1 MSKNYKDTALAA
13 VVASL
18 LTLGG
23 FTYSSVLAAD
33 TAAGAGNGVA
43 IGTGSNAPKAEN
55 VAIGKGAGISY
66 SSGASNAT
74 GDIVVGNGA
83 NINNYAS
90 QGGSI
95 AIGKNAKVENMAG
108 GGEASFAFGQ
118 TTYSGGWWSSARIP
132 ADPTKVVGS
141 IAIGDN
147 TFART
152 GSTMIGSHNYKG
164 DLGDTTVDSAS
175 TRTDALNVYATTIG
189 ANSFSNGAFTT
200 STGVYNIISSEYNG
214 GRLANPVKNLGATI
228 NGALNSI
235 ESETADSYYS
245 GIANTVSGIA
255 NRTFNANGSL
265 IYGAGNEITNSITS
279 LEAVPT
285 DSGASAKEFAEKL
298 RTTIRES
305 ESGGSTLAIGGG
317 NTADYTQASQLIGVN
332 NTLTGK
338 SGAVS
343 QYNMVNGYK
352 NTATD
357 VKHVSLIGSE
367 NTVENTDT
375 ALLLGDKRKLSEAD
389 GSIVLGSAD
398 NTMTTDK
405 KNVVVLGHNANATVE
420 GGVALG
426 NNSLASTDS
435 GVAGYDPA
443 TKAASADGTSIW
455 KATAAAVS
463 VGNGTGDAMTR
474 QITNVAAGAADTD
487 AVNVAQL
494 KMLQT
499 TLNGDIVTA
508 KTEVKA
514 GTNIASADGQADPT
528 DGHMIYTINA
538 NGTTVSTTGTNLKVT
553 PGTADSNHVTDY
565 QITLSPALDLTS
577 DGSLKIGNAVLD
589 NEGLV
594 IKHQDTNGEQN
605 DVIFT
610 GDNISAGGNGIHN
623 VADGSQDNDAATV
636 GQIKKAISDSAYTEG
651 DGISIKDHRISVKT
665 GKNLTVDGNGVD
677 LNDVITVGTT
687 KAVTIDGTKGEVS
700 GLSNKEWT
708 DDHDYTDSSKAATES
723 QVYQAM
729 KKAQETAESHDTDTH
744 IQKGTYAVDETHQ
757 VSMDIVDKSGKKTDD
772 KVIITDIAKASE
784 VGDVSQIDTDLKNK
798 DGSPT
803 TAIDAI
809 NHVNTKIGD
818 QQYVTDGTANVVTN
832 GDSVT
837 RAIGALDKAIGE
849 AATEAGKHS
858 TVSAGSNIVVTPT
871 TTAGKTDYQVGL
883 AQDITVNSITADTVT
898 ASSKIQT
905 QDLEAAGS
913 ATVGNVTINKDGKGT
928 IGGLTNT
935 TWDVGDIT
943 SGQAATE
950 DQLKAATW
958 NAVNYDG
965 DDSKV
970 ITLRE
975 DTTIKNVADTT
986 IEEGSKNAVNAGTV
1000 YKATKNAVN
1009 YDGDDS
1015 KVITLREN
1023 TTIQNVAD
1031 TPIEKDSKTA
1041 VNAGTVY
1048 SETRVEKDGAFVKQ
1062 ANTAGENLA
1071 ALDSQLTTN
1080 TESIYR
1086 INNRVSNLDNRVNKV
1101 GAGAAA
1107 LAALHPL
1114 DFDPDDKWDFAVGY
1128 GNYRNANSVAFGAF
1142 YRPNEDT
1149 MFSLGTNFG
1158 NGENMFN
1165 AGLSFK
1171 IGQGSGVTTSRTA
1184 MAKKI
1189 EGLEDT
1195 IDKQDKKIAELEALV
1210 KEQSELIKQYVK
1222 IK

>member
-66 SSGASNAT
+66 SNGASNAT

-164 DLGDTTVDSAS
+164 DLGDTTVDTAS

-279 LEAVPT
+279 LAAVPT

-298 RTTIRES
+298 RTTIREA

-405 KNVVVLGHNANATVE
+405 KNVVVLGHNANAIVE

-443 TKAASADGTSIW
+443 TKAASADGTSVW

-494 KMLQT
+494 KMLQS

-589 NEGLV
+589 NKGLV

-651 DGISIKDHRISVKT
+651 DGISIEEHRISVKT

-744 IQKGTYAVDETHQ
+744 IQKGAYAVDETHQ

-913 ATVGNVTINKDGKGT
+913 ATVGNVTINKDSKGT

-1195 IDKQDKKIAELEALV
+1195 VDKQDKKIAELEALV
-1210 KEQSELIKQYVK
+1210 KEQSELIKQYVGQK
-1222 IK
+1222 

>member
-23 FTYSSVLAAD
+23 FTYSPLLAAD
-33 TAAGAGNGVA
+33 TAAGTGNGVA

-66 SSGASNAT
+66 SNGASNAT

-118 TTYSGGWWSSARIP
+118 TTYSGGWLSSARIP

-279 LEAVPT
+279 LAAVPT

-298 RTTIRES
+298 RTTIREV

-367 NTVENTDT
+367 NIVENTDT

-398 NTMTTDK
+398 DTMTTDK

-499 TLNGDIVTA
+499 TLNGDIATA

-514 GTNIASADGQADPT
+514 GTNIASVDGQTDST
-528 DGHMIYTINA
+528 DGHMIYTVNA
-538 NGTTVSTTGTNLKVT
+538 KGTTVSTTGTNLKVT

-708 DDHDYTDSSKAATES
+708 NDHDYTDSSKAATES

-729 KKAQETAESHDTDTH
+729 KKAQETAESYDTDTH

-1086 INNRVSNLDNRVNKV
+1086 INNRVSNLDNKVNKV

-1171 IGQGSGVTTSRTA
+1171 IGQGSSVTTSRTA

-1195 IDKQDKKIAELEALV
+1195 VDKQDKKIAELEALV
-1210 KEQSELIKQYVK
+1210 KEQSELIKQYVGQK
-1222 IK
+1222 

>member
-1 MSKNYKDTALAA
+1 MTKDYRADTVSNGKYRYTALAA

-23 FTYSSVLAAD
+23 FTSAPVLAAD

-66 SSGASNAT
+66 SNGASNAT

-118 TTYSGGWWSSARIP
+118 TTFSGNWLSSARIP

-164 DLGDTTVDSAS
+164 ELGDTTVDSAS

-235 ESETADSYYS
+235 ESKTGGYYS

-279 LEAVPT
+279 LSGVPT
-285 DSGASAKEFAEKL
+285 DSGASAKEFAERL
-298 RTTIRES
+298 RTTIRAS
-305 ESGGSTLAIGGG
+305 ESGGATLAIGGG
-317 NTADYTQASQLIGVN
+317 NKADYTQKTQIIGVN
-332 NTLTGK
+332 NTVTGTA
-338 SGAVS
+338 SLISA
-343 QYNMVNGYK
+343 YNMVNGYK
-352 NTATD
+352 NTATNTTN
-357 VKHVSLIGSE
+357 VSLIGSE
-367 NTVENTDT
+367 NTVESTNT
-375 ALLLGDKRKLSEAD
+375 ALLLGDKRTLSEAD

-398 NTMTTDK
+398 NTTTTDK
-405 KNVVVLGHNANATVE
+405 KNVVILGHNANASVE

-463 VGNGTGDAMTR
+463 VGNGKGDAMTR

-499 TLNGDIVTA
+499 TLNGDIATA

-514 GTNIASADGQADPT
+514 GTNIYSVTKNEDT
-528 DGHMIYTINA
+528 LDGHAIYTINA
-538 NGTTVSTTGTNLKVT
+538 NGASASGDDNFVVT
-553 PGTADSNHVTDY
+553 PYTEKGAHVTNY
-565 QITLSPALDLTS
+565 AF
-577 DGSLKIGNAVLD
+577 SLADIIRIGNA
-589 NEGLV
+589 EG
-594 IKHQDTNGEQN
+594 
-605 DVIFT
+605 
-610 GDNISAGGNGIHN
+610 
-623 VADGSQDNDAATV
+623 
-636 GQIKKAISDSAYTEG
+636 
-651 DGISIKDHRISVKT
+651 KT
-665 GKNLTVDGNGVD
+665 P
-677 LNDVITVGTT
+677 I
-687 KAVTIDGTKGEVS
+687 TIDGVHGEIN
-700 GLSNKEWT
+700 GLTNTTWDKTVNYST
-708 DDHDYTDSSKAATES
+708 STKAATEA
-723 QVYQAM
+723 QVQQAM
-729 KKAQETAESHDTDTH
+729 KDAQAAATDTDTH
-744 IQKGTYAVDETHQ
+744 VKTGVY
-757 VSMDIVDKSGKKTDD
+757 DITTVMNGAGKQTQGVELDVVDKAGTSVGKIT
-772 KVIITDIAKASE
+772 ITDIAKASE
-784 VGDVSQIDTDLKNK
+784 VGDVSRIDTDLKNK

-803 TAIDAI
+803 TVVDAI
-809 NHVNTKIGD
+809 NHVNVKIGD
-818 QQYVTDGTANVVTN
+818 QQYVTDGTPNVVTN

-837 RAIGALDKAIGE
+837 QAIGALDKAIGE
-849 AATEAGKHS
+849 ATTEAGKHS
-858 TVSAGSNIVVTPT
+858 TVSAGSNIVITPT
-871 TTAGKTDYQVGL
+871 TTDGKTDYQVGL
-883 AQDITVNSITADTVT
+883 AQDITVNSITVETVT
-898 ASSKIQT
+898 ASNKIQT
-905 QDLEAAGS
+905 QDLKAAGS
-913 ATVGNVTINKDGKGT
+913 ATVGNVTINKDSKGT
-928 IGGLTNT
+928 IDGLTNT
-935 TWDVGDIT
+935 TWDVGDII

-958 NAVNYDG
+958 
-965 DDSKV
+965 
-970 ITLRE
+970 
-975 DTTIKNVADTT
+975 
-986 IEEGSKNAVNAGTV
+986 
-1000 YKATKNAVN
+1000 NAVN

-1031 TPIEKDSKTA
+1031 TPIEKDSKNA
-1041 VNAGTVY
+1041 VNAGAVY

-1062 ANTAGENLA
+1062 ANTAGENLT
-1071 ALDSQLTTN
+1071 ALDSQLTSN

-1086 INNRVSNLDNRVNKV
+1086 INSRISNLDNKVNKV

-1149 MFSLGTNFG
+1149 MISLGTNFG

-1189 EGLEDT
+1189 
-1195 IDKQDKKIAELEALV
+1195 AELEAIV
-1210 KEQSELIKQYVK
+1210 KEQGELLKQYVSQK
-1222 IK
+1222 

>member
-1 MSKNYKDTALAA
+1 MSKNYRDTALAA

-23 FTYSSVLAAD
+23 FTYSPVMAAD
-33 TAAGAGNGVA
+33 NTAGTGNGVA

-55 VAIGKGAGISY
+55 VAIGKGASISY
-66 SSGASNAT
+66 SGGVGQPST
-74 GDIVVGNGA
+74 GDIVIGGGA
-83 NINNYAS
+83 HTNNYID
-90 QGGSI
+90 QGGGI
-95 AIGKNAKVENMAG
+95 A
-108 GGEASFAFGQ
+108 
-118 TTYSGGWWSSARIP
+118 
-132 ADPTKVVGS
+132 
-141 IAIGDN
+141 
-147 TFART
+147 
-152 GSTMIGSHNYKG
+152 
-164 DLGDTTVDSAS
+164 
-175 TRTDALNVYATTIG
+175 IG
-189 ANSFSNGAFTT
+189 ANSFVENMTGGLERSFDFKQAGYDSFWGIPYGLPHDPTKMVTGVAIGQNAYARSGSVMLGTHNYKGNLGDVTVDSANTKAQNMSLFSTTLGANSYSNGLF
-200 STGVYNIISSEYNG
+200 SSVTGAYSIASSNYSG
-214 GRLANPVKNLGATI
+214 GANASKNFGATI
-228 NGALNSI
+228 TGSLNSI
-235 ESETADSYYS
+235 ESATSSNEYS
-245 GIANTVSGIA
+245 GIANSIVGVA
-255 NRTFNANGSL
+255 NRASNSNGAL
-265 IYGAGNEITNSITS
+265 IFGAGNEIKNSITDIS
-279 LEAVPT
+279 APS
-285 DSGASAKEFAEKL
+285 SGGDSAKALQNNLMKAVQD
-298 RTTIRES
+298 S
-305 ESGGSTLAIGGG
+305 ESGGATLAIGGG
-317 NTADYTQASQLIGVN
+317 NKADYTQKTQIIGVN
-332 NTLTGK
+332 NTVTGT
-338 SGAVS
+338 VS
-343 QYNMVNGYK
+343 LISAYNMVNGYK
-352 NTATD
+352 NTANNTT
-357 VKHVSLIGSE
+357 HVSLIGSE
-367 NTVENTDT
+367 NTVEDTDT
-375 ALLLGDKRKLSEAD
+375 ALLLGDKRKLSQAD

-398 NTMTTDK
+398 DTMTTDK

-426 NNSLASTDS
+426 NKSLASTDS

-499 TLNGDIVTA
+499 TLNGNIATA

-514 GTNIASADGQADPT
+514 GTNIASVDGQADPT
-528 DGHMIYTINA
+528 DGHMIYTVNA
-538 NGTTVSTTGTNLKVT
+538 KGTTVSTTGTNLKVT
-553 PGTADSNHVTDY
+553 PGTADSNHVIDY

-577 DGSLKIGNAVLD
+577 DGSLKIGNAVL
-589 NEGLV
+589 NNQGLV

-605 DVIFT
+605 NVIFT

-651 DGISIKDHRISVKT
+651 DGISIEDRRISVKT

-687 KAVTIDGTKGEVS
+687 KTVTIDGTKGEVS
-700 GLSNKEWT
+700 GLSNTDWT

-744 IQKGTYAVDETHQ
+744 IQKGTYAVDEDHQ
-757 VSMDIVDKSGKKTDD
+757 VSMDVVDKSGKKTDD

-784 VGDVSQIDTDLKNK
+784 VGDVSRIDTDLKNK

-837 RAIGALDKAIGE
+837 QAIGALDRAIGE

-858 TVSAGSNIVVTPT
+858 VVSAGSNIVVTPT

-898 ASSKIQT
+898 ASGKIQT
-905 QDLEAAGS
+905 QYLEAAGS
-913 ATVGNVTINKDGKGT
+913 ATVGNVTINKDSKGT
-928 IGGLTNT
+928 IGGLTNK
-935 TWDVGDIT
+935 TWDVGNIT

-958 NAVNYDG
+958 
-965 DDSKV
+965 
-970 ITLRE
+970 
-975 DTTIKNVADTT
+975 
-986 IEEGSKNAVNAGTV
+986 
-1000 YKATKNAVN
+1000 NAVN

-1080 TESIYR
+1080 TESIYH
-1086 INNRVSNLDNRVNKV
+1086 INNRVSNLDNKVNKV

-1128 GNYRNANSVAFGAF
+1128 GNYRNANSIAFGAF

-1189 EGLEDT
+1189 
-1195 IDKQDKKIAELEALV
+1195 AELEAIV
-1210 KEQSELIKQYVK
+1210 KEQGELLKQYVGQK
-1222 IK
+1222 

>member
-23 FTYSSVLAAD
+23 FTYSPVLAAD

-66 SSGASNAT
+66 SNGASNAT

-118 TTYSGGWWSSARIP
+118 TTYSGSWLSSARIP

-214 GRLANPVKNLGATI
+214 GRFANPVKNLGATI

-235 ESETADSYYS
+235 ESKTGGYYS

-279 LEAVPT
+279 LAAVPT

-317 NTADYTQASQLIGVN
+317 NKADYTQASQLIGVN

-357 VKHVSLIGSE
+357 VKHVSLVGSE

-398 NTMTTDK
+398 DTMITDK

-443 TKAASADGTSIW
+443 TKAASADGTSVW

-499 TLNGDIVTA
+499 TLNGDIATA

-514 GTNIASADGQADPT
+514 GTNIASVDGQANPT
-528 DGHMIYTINA
+528 DGHMIYTVNA
-538 NGTTVSTTGTNLKVT
+538 NGTTVSTTGTNLQVT

-651 DGISIKDHRISVKT
+651 DGISIEDHRISVKT

-677 LNDVITVGTT
+677 LNEVITVGTT

-744 IQKGTYAVDETHQ
+744 IQKGAYAVDEDHQ

-1015 KVITLREN
+1015 KTITLRED
-1023 TTIQNVAD
+1023 TTINNVAD
-1031 TPIEKDSKTA
+1031 TTIEQGSKNA

-1195 IDKQDKKIAELEALV
+1195 VDKQDKKIAELEALV
-1210 KEQSELIKQYVK
+1210 KEQSELIKQYVGQN
-1222 IK
+1222 

>member
-23 FTYSSVLAAD
+23 FTYSPVLAAD
-33 TAAGAGNGVA
+33 TAAGTGNGVA

-66 SSGASNAT
+66 SNGASNAT

-118 TTYSGGWWSSARIP
+118 TTYSGSWLSSARIP

-214 GRLANPVKNLGATI
+214 GRFANPVKNLGATI

-235 ESETADSYYS
+235 ESKTGGYYS

-279 LEAVPT
+279 LAAVPT

-426 NNSLASTDS
+426 SGSLASTAA
-435 GVAGYDPA
+435 GVYGWEPGF
-443 TKAASADGTSIW
+443 GTSNIDSPTW
-455 KATAAAVS
+455 KSSWGAVS
-463 VGNGTGDAMTR
+463 VGDGTHTR
-474 QITNVAAGAADTD
+474 QITHVAAGFADTD

-494 KMLQT
+494 KSAM
-499 TLNGDIVTA
+499 
-508 KTEVKA
+508 
-514 GTNIASADGQADPT
+514 GTMMPSLIA
-528 DGHMIYTINA
+528 
-538 NGTTVSTTGTNLKVT
+538 
-553 PGTADSNHVTDY
+553 
-565 QITLSPALDLTS
+565 
-577 DGSLKIGNAVLD
+577 
-589 NEGLV
+589 
-594 IKHQDTNGEQN
+594 
-605 DVIFT
+605 
-610 GDNISAGGNGIHN
+610 
-623 VADGSQDNDAATV
+623 
-636 GQIKKAISDSAYTEG
+636 G
-651 DGISIKDHRISVKT
+651 DGIRIDGSHGTYVISANLIGGSTVTDDVHVNRGTEIPEEWVNSEPEPMRITDPDAARLQPYPDHPLVITADTAPTHFATDSGLAAVVRPSETLNINGDAKNITTQVEENTISVHLADNIEVTSVKT
-665 GKNLTVDGNGVD
+665 GDMQMTTNGVTIK
-677 LNDVITVGTT
+677 NGPAMT
-687 KAVTIDGTKGEVS
+687 KNG
-700 GLSNKEWT
+700 
-708 DDHDYTDSSKAATES
+708 
-723 QVYQAM
+723 
-729 KKAQETAESHDTDTH
+729 
-744 IQKGTYAVDETHQ
+744 
-757 VSMDIVDKSGKKTDD
+757 
-772 KVIITDIAKASE
+772 
-784 VGDVSQIDTDLKNK
+784 
-798 DGSPT
+798 
-803 TAIDAI
+803 IDAGGQKI
-809 NHVNTKIGD
+809 THV
-818 QQYVTDGTANVVTN
+818 
-832 GDSVT
+832 
-837 RAIGALDKAIGE
+837 
-849 AATEAGKHS
+849 AAGTEAGD
-858 TVSAGSNIVVTPT
+858 A
-871 TTAGKTDYQVGL
+871 
-883 AQDITVNSITADTVT
+883 VNY
-898 ASSKIQT
+898 
-905 QDLEAAGS
+905 G
-913 ATVGNVTINKDGKGT
+913 
-928 IGGLTNT
+928 
-935 TWDVGDIT
+935 
-943 SGQAATE
+943 
-950 DQLKAATW
+950 QLKA
-958 NAVNYDG
+958 VED
-965 DDSKV
+965 KV
-970 ITLRE
+970 
-975 DTTIKNVADTT
+975 A
-986 IEEGSKNAVNAGTV
+986 
-1000 YKATKNAVN
+1000 
-1009 YDGDDS
+1009 
-1015 KVITLREN
+1015 
-1023 TTIQNVAD
+1023 
-1031 TPIEKDSKTA
+1031 
-1041 VNAGTVY
+1041 
-1048 SETRVEKDGAFVKQ
+1048 
-1062 ANTAGENLA
+1062 
-1071 ALDSQLTTN
+1071 TN
-1080 TESIYR
+1080 TESIYH
-1086 INNRVSNLDNRVNKV
+1086 INNRVSDLDNKVNKV

-1195 IDKQDKKIAELEALV
+1195 VDKQDKKIAELEALV
-1210 KEQSELIKQYVK
+1210 KEQGELIKQYVGQN
-1222 IK
+1222 

>member
-23 FTYSSVLAAD
+23 FTYSPVLAAD
-33 TAAGAGNGVA
+33 TAAGTGNGVA

-66 SSGASNAT
+66 SNGASNAT
-74 GDIVVGNGA
+74 GDIVVGDGA

-118 TTYSGGWWSSARIP
+118 TTYSGSWLSSARIP

-279 LEAVPT
+279 LAAVPT

-298 RTTIRES
+298 RTAIRKS

-398 NTMTTDK
+398 DTMTTDK

-435 GVAGYDPA
+435 GIAGYDPA

-499 TLNGDIVTA
+499 TLNGDIATA
-508 KTEVKA
+508 KTKVKA
-514 GTNIASADGQADPT
+514 GTNIASVDGQADPT
-528 DGHMIYTINA
+528 DGHMIYTVNA

-589 NEGLV
+589 NEGFV

-651 DGISIKDHRISVKT
+651 DGISIEDHRISVKT

-913 ATVGNVTINKDGKGT
+913 ATVGNITINKDGKGT

-1171 IGQGSGVTTSRTA
+1171 IGQGSSVTTSRTA

-1195 IDKQDKKIAELEALV
+1195 VDKQDKKIAELEALV
-1210 KEQSELIKQYVK
+1210 KEQSELIKQYVGQK
-1222 IK
+1222 

>member
-1 MSKNYKDTALAA
+1 
-13 VVASL
+13 
-18 LTLGG
+18 
-23 FTYSSVLAAD
+23 
-33 TAAGAGNGVA
+33 
-43 IGTGSNAPKAEN
+43 
-55 VAIGKGAGISY
+55 
-66 SSGASNAT
+66 
-74 GDIVVGNGA
+74 
-83 NINNYAS
+83 
-90 QGGSI
+90 
-95 AIGKNAKVENMAG
+95 
-108 GGEASFAFGQ
+108 
-118 TTYSGGWWSSARIP
+118 
-132 ADPTKVVGS
+132 
-141 IAIGDN
+141 
-147 TFART
+147 
-152 GSTMIGSHNYKG
+152 
-164 DLGDTTVDSAS
+164 
-175 TRTDALNVYATTIG
+175 
-189 ANSFSNGAFTT
+189 
-200 STGVYNIISSEYNG
+200 
-214 GRLANPVKNLGATI
+214 
-228 NGALNSI
+228 
-235 ESETADSYYS
+235 
-245 GIANTVSGIA
+245 
-255 NRTFNANGSL
+255 
-265 IYGAGNEITNSITS
+265 
-279 LEAVPT
+279 
-285 DSGASAKEFAEKL
+285 
-298 RTTIRES
+298 
-305 ESGGSTLAIGGG
+305 
-317 NTADYTQASQLIGVN
+317 
-332 NTLTGK
+332 
-338 SGAVS
+338 
-343 QYNMVNGYK
+343 MVNGYK

-435 GVAGYDPA
+435 GIAGYDPA

-565 QITLSPALDLTS
+565 QITLSPALDLTG

-589 NEGLV
+589 NEGLI

-700 GLSNKEWT
+700 GLSNKDWT

-809 NHVNTKIGD
+809 NHVNTKIGN

-898 ASSKIQT
+898 ALSKIQT

-928 IGGLTNT
+928 IGELTNT

-1015 KVITLREN
+1015 KTLTLRED
-1023 TTIQNVAD
+1023 TTINNVAD
-1031 TPIEKDSKTA
+1031 TTIEQGSKNA

-1062 ANTAGENLA
+1062 GNTAGENLA

-1195 IDKQDKKIAELEALV
+1195 VDKQDKKIAELEALV
-1210 KEQSELIKQYVK
+1210 KEQSELIKHYVE

>member
-23 FTYSSVLAAD
+23 FTYSPVLAAD

-66 SSGASNAT
+66 SNGASNAT

-164 DLGDTTVDSAS
+164 DLGDTTVDTAS

-279 LEAVPT
+279 LAAVPT

-298 RTTIRES
+298 RTTIRKS

-405 KNVVVLGHNANATVE
+405 KNVVVLGHNANAIVE

-443 TKAASADGTSIW
+443 TKAASADGTSVW

-494 KMLQT
+494 KMLQS

-589 NEGLV
+589 NKGLV

-651 DGISIKDHRISVKT
+651 DGISIEEDRISVKT

-744 IQKGTYAVDETHQ
+744 IQKGAYAVDETHQ

-1015 KVITLREN
+1015 KTITLRED
-1023 TTIQNVAD
+1023 TTINNVAD
-1031 TPIEKDSKTA
+1031 TTIEQGSKNA

-1086 INNRVSNLDNRVNKV
+1086 INNRVSNLDNKVNKV

-1195 IDKQDKKIAELEALV
+1195 VDKQDKKIAELEALV
-1210 KEQSELIKQYVK
+1210 KEQSELIKQYVE

>member
-66 SSGASNAT
+66 SNGASNAT

-164 DLGDTTVDSAS
+164 DLGDTTVDTAS

-279 LEAVPT
+279 LAAVPT

-298 RTTIRES
+298 RTTIREA

-405 KNVVVLGHNANATVE
+405 KNVVVLGHNANAIVE

-443 TKAASADGTSIW
+443 TKAASADGTSVW

-494 KMLQT
+494 KMLQS

-589 NEGLV
+589 NKGLV

-651 DGISIKDHRISVKT
+651 DGISIEEHRISVKT

-744 IQKGTYAVDETHQ
+744 IQKGAYAVDETHQ

-1086 INNRVSNLDNRVNKV
+1086 INNRVSNLDNKVNKV

-1158 NGENMFN
+1158 NGENLFN

-1195 IDKQDKKIAELEALV
+1195 VDKQDKKIAELEALV
-1210 KEQSELIKQYVK
+1210 KEQSELIKQYVGQK
-1222 IK
+1222 